1 MKRNRLNGTTNG
13 ITTYTLTEKRE
24 AVKKVR
30 TLHNSGL
37 TLNKSRAQ
45 VAKEYGVTSSGIGYW
60 ERTVNKKKA
69 RKITKTTK
77 NTNITS
83 TRGYSF
89 NDLSSGVR
97 GIAMSIIN
105 KDGLYSVKEAHAVSK
120 LYSSE
125 LHRAKLEI
133 EVHKMNEKSQ
143 TRDTLRIT

>member
-13 ITTYTLTEKRE
+13 ITAYTLTEKRE

-77 NTNITS
+77 NTNVTS

>member
-13 ITTYTLTEKRE
+13 ITADTLTEKRE
-24 AVKKVR
+24 AVKKVK
-30 TLHNSGL
+30 TLQASGL
-37 TLNKSRAQ
+37 SLNKSRTQ

-77 NTNITS
+77 NTNVTS

>member
-13 ITTYTLTEKRE
+13 ITAYTLTEKRE
-24 AVKKVR
+24 AVKKVK
-30 TLHNSGL
+30 TLHNGGL
-37 TLNKSRAQ
+37 SLNKSRAQ
-45 VAKEYGVTSSGIGYW
+45 VANEYGVTSSGVGYW
-60 ERTVNKKKA
+60 ERTVNKKKV
-69 RKITKTTK
+69 RNITKTTK

>member
-13 ITTYTLTEKRE
+13 ITAYTLTEKRE
-24 AVKKVR
+24 AVKKVK

-37 TLNKSRAQ
+37 SLNKSRAQ
-45 VAKEYGVTSSGIGYW
+45 VADEYGVTSSGIGYW

-77 NTNITS
+77 NTNVTS

>member
-1 MKRNRLNGTTNG
+1 MKRNRINGTTNG
-13 ITTYTLTEKRE
+13 ITAYTLTEKRE
-24 AVKKVR
+24 AVKKVK

-37 TLNKSRAQ
+37 SLNKSRTQ
-45 VAKEYGVTSSGIGYW
+45 VAKEYGVTSSGVGYW

-77 NTNITS
+77 NTNVTS

-105 KDGLYSVKEAHAVSK
+105 KDGLYSVKEAHAVGK

-133 EVHKMNEKSQ
+133 EVHKMNEKSN

>member
-13 ITTYTLTEKRE
+13 ITAYTLTEKKE
-24 AVKKVR
+24 AVKKVK

-37 TLNKSRAQ
+37 SLNKSRAQ
-45 VAKEYGVTSSGIGYW
+45 VAKEYGVTSSGVGYW

-77 NTNITS
+77 NTNVTS

-133 EVHKMNEKSQ
+133 EVHKMNEKSN
-143 TRDTLRIT
+143 TRDVLRIT

>member
-13 ITTYTLTEKRE
+13 ITAYTLTEKRE
-24 AVKKVR
+24 AVKKVK
-30 TLHNSGL
+30 TLQASGL
-37 TLNKSRAQ
+37 SLNKSRTQ
-45 VAKEYGVTSSGIGYW
+45 VAKEYGVTSSGVGYW

-77 NTNITS
+77 NTNVTS